1 MGTRRR
7 IEGTCT
13 GTAEEV
19 EPVLLRAARRSAAAS
34 PSVSGVES
42 PVCVLTHPME
52 RFYGGA

>member
-19 EPVLLRAARRSAAAS
+19 EPVLLRAARRSAAAF